1 MPLIYSIN
9 DRKPQFTLRFMTN
22 RICDYPR
29 HIQNYFI
36 AKIYCILCLQLS
48 ITIGMTLIAFNYNY
62 IAHFIL
68 QKTYILFVVSIIS
81 IYSILLS
88 YKYGNIFPYNLAIL
102 AIFTITKSYIVVYI
116 SLYYSAITI
125 IFTWSIIL
133 ILFILLTLYAFIMKN
148 DYYSENSLLLMFC
161 ILSVISVLYL
171 VFIPY
176 KYIYSVFIS
185 IFASIV
191 FCAYI
196 LLDTSILLHKLTP
209 DDTVK
214 GCIDLYLDIINLF
227 IWTLSLFDTD

>member
-1 MPLIYSIN
+1 
-9 DRKPQFTLRFMTN
+9 
-22 RICDYPR
+22 
-29 HIQNYFI
+29 
-36 AKIYCILCLQLS
+36 
-48 ITIGMTLIAFNYNY
+48 
-62 IAHFIL
+62 
-68 QKTYILFVVSIIS
+68 
-81 IYSILLS
+81 
-88 YKYGNIFPYNLAIL
+88 
-102 AIFTITKSYIVVYI
+102 
-116 SLYYSAITI
+116 
-125 IFTWSIIL
+125 
-133 ILFILLTLYAFIMKN
+133 MKN

-196 LLDTSILLHKLTP
+196 LLDTSILLRKLTP

-214 GCIDLYLDIINLF
+214 ACIDLYLDIINLF